1 MPRHSLCAFAGMPEV
16 GLGAA
21 LERFELQARGEQWCV
36 VDIVNDEQATI
47 VLRALP
53 EFPLEIK
60 TERARQFV
68 AAWRERNNMQGQ
80 PYDVHIEPRE
90 V

>member
-1 MPRHSLCAFAGMPEV
+1 MPEV

-21 LERFELQARGEQWCV
+21 LERFELDVEGQEYCV
-36 VDIVNDEQATI
+36 VDIVDDERATI
-47 VLRALP
+47 VLDALP
-53 EFPLEIK
+53 DFPLEINVD
-60 TERARQFV
+60 RARQFV

-80 PYDVHIEPRE
+80 PYEVHREQRE

>member
-1 MPRHSLCAFAGMPEV
+1 MPEV

-21 LERFELQARGEQWCV
+21 LERFELQAHEQEWCV
-36 VDIVNDEQATI
+36 VDIVNDEHATL
-47 VLRALP
+47 VLQALP
-53 EFPLEIK
+53 DFPLEIK
-60 TERARQFV
+60 PERARQFV

-80 PYDVHIEPRE
+80 PYEVHKEERE

>member
-1 MPRHSLCAFAGMPEV
+1 MPEV

-21 LERFELQARGEQWCV
+21 LERFDLDVRGEPSCV
-36 VDIVNDEQATI
+36 VDIVNDQQASI
-47 VLRALP
+47 VLSALP
-53 EFPLEIK
+53 DFPLEIK
-60 TERARQFV
+60 AERARQFV

-80 PYDVHIEPRE
+80 PYEVHLEQRE

>member
-1 MPRHSLCAFAGMPEV
+1 MPEV

-21 LERFELQARGEQWCV
+21 LERFELVALGDLCCTI
-36 VDIVNDEQATI
+36 DIVDAQTASI
-47 VLRALP
+47 VLPSLP

-60 TERARQFV
+60 ADRARQFV
-68 AAWRERNNMQGQ
+68 AAWHERNNIQSQ
-80 PYDVHIEPRE
+80 PYEVHAEQRE

>member
-1 MPRHSLCAFAGMPEV
+1 MPEV

-21 LERFELQARGEQWCV
+21 LERFELDVEGQGHCV

-47 VLRALP
+47 VLSALP
-53 EFPLEIK
+53 DFPLEIGV
-60 TERARQFV
+60 ERARQFV
-68 AAWRERNNMQGQ
+68 AAWRERNNMLGQ
-80 PYDVHIEPRE
+80 PYAVHLEQRE

>member
-1 MPRHSLCAFAGMPEV
+1 MPEV

-21 LERFELQARGEQWCV
+21 LERFELEMRGEAQCV
-36 VDIVNDEQATI
+36 VDIVDHERASI
-47 VLRALP
+47 VLNALP
-53 EFPLEIK
+53 DFPLEINA
-60 TERARQFV
+60 ERARQFV

-80 PYDVHIEPRE
+80 PYEVRTEQRE